1 MGQLHEGHI
10 SLLDQARKDCDQ
22 LVCSV
27 FVNPFQFND
36 QRDFSNYPRDLAS
49 DQRKAKSAGC
59 DLFFCP
65 SVEDIYPRQPLIHID
80 FGPITREME
89 GKYRPGHFNGV
100 AIVLSKL
107 FHMVGPRIAYFGEK
121 DWQQCLLAE
130 RLSEDL
136 SFGLEIKI
144 LPTRREE
151 SGLAISSRNSRLTSL
166 QRKQAAHI
174 YTHLQEV
181 ADGLKSGLNLH
192 KLQEETKE
200 RLHQLAFLELEYFEI
215 VDSYT
220 MSRVKDVNQHKS
232 ISLCIAAHI
241 GGVRLI
247 DHLRITQ
254 E

>member
-1 MGQLHEGHI
+1 MRVIDSPKALSEIRRAWKREEKSIGFIPTMGQLHEGHI

-107 FHMVGPRIAYFGEK
+107 FHMVGLVSLISEK
-121 DWQQCLLAE
+121 KT
-130 RLSEDL
+130 
-136 SFGLEIKI
+136 G
-144 LPTRREE
+144 
-151 SGLAISSRNSRLTSL
+151 NSASL
-166 QRKQAAHI
+166 QR
-174 YTHLQEV
+174 
-181 ADGLKSGLNLH
+181 
-192 KLQEETKE
+192 
-200 RLHQLAFLELEYFEI
+200 
-215 VDSYT
+215 DSQRT
-220 MSRVKDVNQHKS
+220 
-232 ISLCIAAHI
+232 SLL
-241 GGVRLI
+241 G
-247 DHLRITQ
+247 
-254 E
+254 